1 MSKVCPTLATHWV
14 QIKSPKKD
22 SGFTWVQSH
31 RSKPLCLPATI
42 TKWHQPVKAGM
53 GTETWC
59 QVGTSTDVYGTNGM
73 CWFHI
78 FLSKTL
84 QPRTKVFLFLRHTD
98 FFSVSVGEPAS
109 PWPWTRYEQHSK
121 GNEERQQHFL
131 KKGFFWHTEEQF
143 CCKVVAFLNNNQFL
157 PQIFLKNSH

>member
-73 CWFHI
+73 CMFLI
-78 FLSKTL
+78 FCLKHCNLVLKFSFFCGTL
-84 QPRTKVFLFLRHTD
+84 TSSLLVLASRLRRDPEPDTSSIPRGMKR
-98 FFSVSVGEPAS
+98 
-109 PWPWTRYEQHSK
+109 
-121 GNEERQQHFL
+121 GNNTFW

-143 CCKVVAFLNNNQFL
+143 CCKVVAFLNNNQF
-157 PQIFLKNSH
+157 